1 MGVGPMKFSYLAATN
16 SPTIL
21 QQSAARIEFMD
32 WTQYWFMFPVAMC
45 VATCAM
51 LSGIGGA
58 AIFIP
63 IFVIIFPLLGPE
75 YPLATSA
82 AIGSALMTEVFGFS
96 SGFIGYY
103 RKRLIDF
110 KSAIP
115 FICVSVPVAII
126 GALLFSALQKQEVLL
141 KGAYAVLM
149 LVLCPVILRHTPPK
163 DMLSD
168 SADNDAINAKEEV
181 REITGRDGQTYKFRK
196 PRQGATGKFFTSI
209 GSFLTGFLGVGV
221 GEVILPQL
229 IKRNRVPV
237 AVAAATSVFTV
248 IVTIASAS
256 FTQISALI
264 DAGGLSAVPW
274 NLVCYTIPA
283 VIIGGQ
289 IGPLLQGR
297 IAQRKL
303 EKAIAILFGIIG
315 LTMGWIV
322 LRTLV

>member
-1 MGVGPMKFSYLAATN
+1 
-16 SPTIL
+16 
-21 QQSAARIEFMD
+21 MD

-45 VATCAM
+45 VATAAM

-58 AIFIP
+58 ALFIP

-115 FICVSVPVAII
+115 FICVSVPVAIV
-126 GALLFSALQKQEVLL
+126 GALLFGLLQEQEILL
-141 KGAYAVLM
+141 KGAYALLM
-149 LVLCPVILRHTPPK
+149 LVLCPVILRHTPPR
-163 DMLSD
+163 DMLAD
-168 SADNDAINAKEEV
+168 SEDNDAINADAEI
-181 REITGRDGQTYKFRK
+181 REITGRDGSTYRFRK
-196 PRQGATGKFFTSI
+196 PRQGIIGGFFTSI

-229 IKRNRVPV
+229 VKRNRVPV
-237 AVAAATSVFTV
+237 AVAAATSVLTV

-256 FTQISALI
+256 FTQIAALI
-264 DAGGLSAVPW
+264 EAGGFCAVPW

-297 IAQRKL
+297 IEQRKL

-315 LTMGWIV
+315 VSMAWIV
-322 LRTLV
+322 LKSVI